1 MYWKESLFLHT
12 TEIMILKQERS
23 LKISFQMTC
32 TFKLKRK
39 YSEMAKNLKLIPKN
53 YHVKAFERNAHRKL
67 SKDSDKLNDPE
78 V

>member
-32 TFKLKRK
+32 TFKLK
-39 YSEMAKNLKLIPKN
+39 KNTLKWPKKLKLIPKN

-67 SKDSDKLNDPE
+67 SKDSDTLNDPE